1 MIFNPF
7 FKINNI
13 IYYFRAQRRKTDRSA
28 GVATF
33 LLFALIFDN
42 LAFSAYLRGQVCPVV
57 CLCHKTGSRKPER
70 KTRKNERRD
79 EGKMRKRNNLKKGR
93 KKLTRFILVINKFN
107 LKTFKNKNLSPAVY
121 EIMPWSWLFRPA
133 PAPTFLSLRLRLRYQ
148 FSSAPA
154 LVLVFFDLRPLT
166 FEIRDVVTY
175 HLLISSL
182 FKPLIKLLGDSRKQM
197 TSILSLP
204 GPSGLINHCSLSHP
218 YSPQAK
224 NVKIPQ
230 DKKLMDW
237 MILVWKWMVI
247 IEMYY
252 TKVLVLLCDYVRSL
266 SHVTAAVLQ

>member
-1 MIFNPF
+1 
-7 FKINNI
+7 
-13 IYYFRAQRRKTDRSA
+13 
-28 GVATF
+28 
-33 LLFALIFDN
+33 
-42 LAFSAYLRGQVCPVV
+42 
-57 CLCHKTGSRKPER
+57 
-70 KTRKNERRD
+70 
-79 EGKMRKRNNLKKGR
+79 MRKRNNLKKGR

-121 EIMPWSWLFRPA
+121 EIMPWSWLYRPA

-204 GPSGLINHCSLSHP
+204 GPSGLINHCSLSRP
-218 YSPQAK
+218 YSPKQRTSRFL
-224 NVKIPQ
+224 KIRNS
-230 DKKLMDW
+230 W
-237 MILVWKWMVI
+237 
-247 IEMYY
+247 
-252 TKVLVLLCDYVRSL
+252 TG
-266 SHVTAAVLQ
+266 